1 MTRATGRVGNSLSFC
16 EGTNSGAVPLRAA
29 GWSLV
34 CQLSSSSHCS
44 VSSGRLLSGDRLI
57 QHLTAGFLRL
67 KRPGPP
73 LQRANAEGSAG
84 AGHRRGAGGQHRR
97 RRHPHPGARTAAGA
111 VNTMRLVPIRW
122 AARSDKAPAL
132 LACQL
137 NSVRI
142 GNFQLGHEPSLQGCL
157 AATWSK
163 PRGPGL
169 CCAPDSSRLRHLPSE
184 QRQQA
189 ARRLQVAT
197 SAAGAAAHAGLL
209 HTD

>member
-97 RRHPHPGARTAAGA
+97 RRHPHPGARTAAGT
-111 VNTMRLVPIRW
+111 VKTMRFLPIG
-122 AARSDKAPAL
+122 S
-132 LACQL
+132 
-137 NSVRI
+137 
-142 GNFQLGHEPSLQGCL
+142 SL
-157 AATWSK
+157 
-163 PRGPGL
+163 
-169 CCAPDSSRLRHLPSE
+169 
-184 QRQQA
+184 
-189 ARRLQVAT
+189 
-197 SAAGAAAHAGLL
+197 GLL
-209 HTD
+209 PCSLVSSNQRAVGTFSLRMNPRYKDALPPPGASLEDQAFAVPPTPAGCGTCCQSSGNRQAYKLRSHGAVASEIRPHNHSE